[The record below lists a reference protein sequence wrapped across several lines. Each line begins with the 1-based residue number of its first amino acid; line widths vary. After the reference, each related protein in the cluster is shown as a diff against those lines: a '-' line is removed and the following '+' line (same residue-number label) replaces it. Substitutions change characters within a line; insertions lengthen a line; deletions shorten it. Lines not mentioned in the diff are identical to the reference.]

1 MASVAQEEDQM
12 SPLPPHDP
20 HRHGTVV
27 SIQDLSKRFR
37 RGAKEFLALDHI
49 SLTISP
55 GEFIA
60 LIGPSGCGK
69 STLLRLLADLE
80 LPSEGTILIDG
91 LAPSVIRLEH
101 KMGVAFQQATLLPW
115 RTLEENICMPLKL
128 AKKRVDHEAVANI
141 ISLFG
146 LKGFEKYR
154 PAQLSGGMQQR
165 VSLARALI
173 IDPKLLLLDEPFG
186 ALDEMIRQRL
196 NLELQR
202 IWSENPMTTVLVT
215 HSISEAVFLAD
226 RVVVMKTNPGGFGE
240 IVDIDLPRPRRA
252 EDLRSQEFHAYCD
265 RLSELLFESA
275 KD

>member
-1 MASVAQEEDQM
+1 M
-12 SPLPPHDP
+12 SPLPAHERQ
-20 HRHGTVV
+20 RHGTTV
-27 SIQDLSKRFR
+27 SIQALSKNFR
-37 RGAKEFLALDHI
+37 NGKRDFLALDRI

-69 STLLRLLADLE
+69 STLLRLLADLD
-80 LPSEGTILIDG
+80 LPSEGTILVDG
-91 LAPSVIRLEH
+91 QAPSVLRKEH
-101 KMGVAFQQATLLPW
+101 RMGVAFQQATLLPW
-115 RTLEENICMPLKL
+115 RSLEENICLPLKL
-128 AKKRVDHEAVANI
+128 AGRSIDREAVSNI
-141 ISLFG
+141 IALFG
-146 LKGFEKYR
+146 LKGFEKSR

-165 VSLARALI
+165 VSMARALI

-226 RVVVMKTNPGGFGE
+226 RVVVMRTNPGGFGQ
-240 IVDIDLPRPRRA
+240 IVLIDLPRPRRT
-252 EDLRSQEFHAYCD
+252 EDLRSPAFHAYCD
-265 RLSELLFESA
+265 RLSELLFESG
-275 KD
+275 KE